1 MEPIEESTEVP
12 LEKVQLTRK
21 WTFWENYDP
30 KDKSQ
35 RKDYDKLLKDIF
47 TFDTI
52 IDFWQFW
59 NKYPGNKPENIFY
72 NGERIR

>member
-1 MEPIEESTEVP
+1 MEPIEESSEVSMEQVE
-12 LEKVQLTRK
+12 LARK

-35 RKDYDKLLKDIF
+35 RKDYSKLLKDIYSF
-47 TFDTI
+47 NTI
-52 IDFWQFW
+52 IDFWQFC
-59 NKYPGNKPENIFY
+59 NKYPGNRPENIFY